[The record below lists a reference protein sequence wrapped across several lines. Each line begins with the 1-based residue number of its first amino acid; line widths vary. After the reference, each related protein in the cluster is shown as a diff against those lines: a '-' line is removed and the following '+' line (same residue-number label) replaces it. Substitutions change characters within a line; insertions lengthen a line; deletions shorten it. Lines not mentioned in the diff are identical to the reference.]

1 MFNVGPTELLV
12 ILVLALMVFGPKRL
26 PEMSRQ
32 IGRGLR
38 EFRRATQ
45 DVQSELHG
53 VLTLDEDDDE
63 ADAPASSNGSG
74 PPKADTAGVSADAE
88 AGADLQGS
96 AGEPAAGAKVEDPP
110 PPVPPTNG
118 NGSPQGHTV
127 IDPSGD

>member
-45 DVQSELHG
+45 DVQGELRG
-53 VLTLDEDDDE
+53 VLSFDDDDD
-63 ADAPASSNGSG
+63 ADDDDGSAPLDSSGLAPGATETQTAPSRAPGAGRPASNGSG
-74 PPKADTAGVSADAE
+74 AG
-88 AGADLQGS
+88 
-96 AGEPAAGAKVEDPP
+96 K
-110 PPVPPTNG
+110 
-118 NGSPQGHTV
+118 GHTV
-127 IDPSGD
+127 IDPNGD